1 MPPKTRS
8 AAAPKAKT
16 LNKPTKPKPVIAPAA
31 PVAAKNAV
39 KNAAKKVPSKA
50 AAAKDIAAAAH
61 ALLKLSRQL
70 KAS

>member
-16 LNKPTKPKPVIAPAA
+16 LNKPTKPKPVVAPAA
-31 PVAAKNAV
+31 PVAA